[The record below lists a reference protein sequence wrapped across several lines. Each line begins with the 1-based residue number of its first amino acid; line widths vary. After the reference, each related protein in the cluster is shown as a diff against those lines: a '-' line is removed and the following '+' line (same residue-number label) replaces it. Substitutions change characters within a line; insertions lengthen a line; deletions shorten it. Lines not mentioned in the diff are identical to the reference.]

1 MDTGE
6 TLYNEL
12 YLIPHHNN
20 KTSITYLIFENKLWF
35 FDILWQD
42 LSMYDNN
49 NYSSSNTKNDFPSSW
64 NLIILAEYIC
74 IHYK

>member
-20 KTSITYLIFENKLWF
+20 KTSITYLIFENKL
-35 FDILWQD
+35 
-42 LSMYDNN
+42 
-49 NYSSSNTKNDFPSSW
+49 
-64 NLIILAEYIC
+64 
-74 IHYK
+74 